1 MTRTIQRHEKHR
13 PTGTANDT
21 GRLVLAGQP
30 DEALRVLRKRLHDAM
45 RSGVQ
50 RDGIMAMKLE
60 LGLVH
65 HALHDDEG
73 AMRWLLETLD
83 DARAVGN
90 VRTEAKTRFLI
101 ATIYDELADDEMALH
116 HLTEADGIANG
127 IDDPVLQGL
136 ILQFR
141 LRLLARTIVDTDY
154 EGLSARSA
162 ALTLDDNVPMRLKV
176 GHWITSGIVH
186 HSRDA
191 RDEARAAFDNA
202 KALLDRSEHHGHA
215 IHDWHLH
222 IGLLAVDEGDYA
234 DAIDHLSTVRI
245 DAEALQLRSTCMRI
259 AQALATCFERLGRTD
274 LAIAELHTAN
284 DLLREIRNS
293 GRIRRIAEWCER
305 RNPTERLRLI
315 YPSLTNAE
323 LQVCEVLIVDDAPTK
338 IVADTLNISARTVDG
353 HRRSIRR
360 KLDLEP
366 SDDLRVHLIRTLQG

>member
-1 MTRTIQRHEKHR
+1 MTRTIQQHEKHG
-13 PTGTANDT
+13 PTGTGDEA
-21 GRLVLAGQP
+21 GRLVMSGHP
-30 DEALRVLRKRLHDAM
+30 HEALDVLRKRLHDAM
-45 RSGVQ
+45 RTSMQ
-50 RDGIMAMKLE
+50 LSGIMAIKLE

-90 VRTEAKTRFLI
+90 ARTEAKTRFLI

-116 HLTEADGIANG
+116 HLTEADDIASG
-127 IDDPVLQGL
+127 IDDPILQGL

-141 LRLLARTIVDTDY
+141 LRLLARTMTDADY
-154 EGLSARSA
+154 EGLSARST
-162 ALTLDDNVPMRLKV
+162 ALTLDDDVPMRLRI
-176 GHWITSGIVH
+176 GHWITSGIIH
-186 HSRDA
+186 HSRGA

-202 KALLDRSEHHGHA
+202 KVLLDRSEHHGHA

-222 IGLLAVDEGDYA
+222 IGLLAVDEGDYV
-234 DAIDHLSTVRI
+234 DAIDHLSTVCI
-245 DAEALQLRSTCMRI
+245 DAEALQLRSTCLRI

-274 LAIAELHTAN
+274 LAVAELHTAN

-293 GRIRRIAEWCER
+293 GRIRRVAEWCER

-323 LQVCEVLIVDDAPTK
+323 LQVCEVLVVDDVPTK
-338 IVADTLNISARTVDG
+338 VVAGTLNISARTVDG

-360 KLDLEP
+360 KLGLNP
-366 SDDLRVHLIRTLQG
+366 SDDLRAHLIRTLQG